1 MGPQHLSN
9 NAWNQG
15 SVDGEKEKNKNW
27 ITIVTYH
34 MVGMFVGLDPQ
45 KTKQIKKCKGRRA

>member
-15 SVDGEKEKNKNW
+15 SVDGKKEKNKNL
-27 ITIVTYH
+27 ITRVTYH
-34 MVGMFVGLDPQ
+34 MVVGLGPQ
-45 KTKQIKKCKGRRA
+45 ETKQIKKCKGRRA